1 MEKFWTE
8 HYPEGVATEIDGNA
22 YSSLTHF
29 FDEMFALYAN
39 REFSSNMGVTYTYAQ
54 IDAMSRNISSWLQSQ
69 GLKKGDKVALMMP
82 NVNQYMPVVLGII
95 RAGYVVSS
103 INPMYTAREIKH
115 QLDDTEASILF
126 ILEPFC
132 SVLQKIVN
140 ETQLKTVV
148 VSKIGDMLGTAKGTI
163 VNLMAKH
170 VKKAV
175 PDHTL
180 KSGKNYTL
188 TDLKSVVAKGKKLP
202 YSRPIQTLEEL
213 AFVQYTGGT
222 TGVAKGVLLTH
233 RNLIAGTLSFDAWLS
248 PTFNKVKEGE
258 TINSI
263 IALPLYHFFAF
274 MVVMIGIRAGH
285 HLTLITN
292 PRDIDGFV
300 KTLASRPFHVLPAV
314 NTLFQA
320 LIQHPDIEKLDFSSL
335 IISISGG
342 MAATPATS
350 QKWIDMTGTALVQGW
365 GMTETVAVG
374 TLNPV
379 IAKGDFTG
387 KIGLPLP
394 GISMSIRDD
403 DGKELGIGEVGEI
416 CITGANVTQGYNN
429 MDSSSYF
436 TEDGY
441 LKTGDVGAIGED
453 GYVTL
458 YDRKKDML
466 IVSGFNVFPNE
477 VEGVV
482 GMHPKVSEC
491 GVVGIDDPKRGQAIK
506 VFVVKS
512 DPSLS
517 EAELVE
523 HCKENLTGYKRP
535 RIIEFCDELP
545 KSSVGKILRNEL
557 RDKAPVV
564 KAS

>member
-8 HYPEGVATEIDGNA
+8 KYPAGVLKEVASDQ
-22 YSSLTHF
+22 YPSLTHL
-29 FDEMFALYAN
+29 FDDMFANYAN
-39 REFSSNMGVTYTYAQ
+39 REFSTNMEVSYTYAQ
-54 IDAMSRNISSWLQSQ
+54 IDVISKNISAWLQSQ

-82 NVNQYMPVVLGII
+82 NVNQYMPIVLGIL
-95 RAGYVVSS
+95 RAGYVVTS
-103 INPMYTAREIKH
+103 INPMYTARELKH
-115 QLDDTEASILF
+115 QLDDTQASILF

-132 SVLQKIVN
+132 QVLEKIVSDS
-140 ETQLKTVV
+140 QVKTVI
-148 VSKIGDMLGTAKGTI
+148 VSKIGDMLGTAKGTL

-175 PDHTL
+175 PAHGL
-180 KSGKNYTL
+180 KSNSQYQL
-188 TDLKSVVAKGKKLP
+188 IDLKAVMSKGKSLP
-202 YSRPIQTLEEL
+202 YVRPEQNIDDL

-222 TGVAKGVLLTH
+222 TGVAKGVLLSH
-233 RNLIAGTLSFDAWLS
+233 RNLISGTMQFDAWLA
-248 PTFNKVKEGE
+248 PTYKNIKEG
-258 TINSI
+258 TVVNSI

-285 HLTLITN
+285 HFTLITN
-292 PRDIDGFV
+292 PRDIDGFI
-300 KTLASRPFHVLPAV
+300 KTLATRPFHILPAV

-320 LIQHPDIEKLDFSSL
+320 LIQHPDIENLDFSNL
-335 IISISGG
+335 IISLSGG

-374 TLNPV
+374 TLNPIV
-379 IAKGDFTG
+379 AKADFNG
-387 KIGLPLP
+387 KIGMPLP
-394 GISMSIRDD
+394 GVDMTIRDD
-403 DGKELGIGEVGEI
+403 DENELPIGEIGEI
-416 CITGANVTQGYNN
+416 CLKGDNVTQGYNN
-429 MDSSSYF
+429 MDSSAYF
-436 TEDGY
+436 THDGY
-441 LKTGDVGAIGED
+441 LKTGDIGAIGED

-491 GVVGIDDPKRGQAIK
+491 GVVGVDDLKRGQAIK

-512 DPSLS
+512 DKSLT
-517 EAELVE
+517 EDEIIE

-535 RIIEFCDELP
+535 RYIEFCDELP

-557 RDKAPVV
+557 RK
-564 KAS
+564 KASISG

>member
-8 HYPEGVATEIDGNA
+8 KYPAGVLKEVASDQ
-22 YSSLTHF
+22 YPSLTHL
-29 FDEMFALYAN
+29 FDDMFANYAN
-39 REFSSNMGVTYTYAQ
+39 REFSTNMEVSYTYAQ
-54 IDAMSRNISSWLQSQ
+54 IDVISKNISAWLQSQ

-82 NVNQYMPVVLGII
+82 NVNQYMPIVLGIL
-95 RAGYVVSS
+95 RAGYVVTS
-103 INPMYTAREIKH
+103 INPMYTARELKH
-115 QLDDTEASILF
+115 QLDDTQASILF

-132 SVLQKIVN
+132 QVLEKIVSDS
-140 ETQLKTVV
+140 QVKTVI
-148 VSKIGDMLGTAKGTI
+148 VSKIGDMLGTAKGTL

-175 PDHTL
+175 PAHGL
-180 KSGKNYTL
+180 KSNSQYQL
-188 TDLKSVVAKGKKLP
+188 IDLKAVMSKGKSLP
-202 YSRPIQTLEEL
+202 YVRPEQNIDDL

-222 TGVAKGVLLTH
+222 TGVAKGVLLSH
-233 RNLIAGTLSFDAWLS
+233 RNLISGTMQFDAWLA
-248 PTFNKVKEGE
+248 PTYKNIKEG
-258 TINSI
+258 TVVNSI

-285 HLTLITN
+285 HFTLITN
-292 PRDIDGFV
+292 PRDIDGFI
-300 KTLASRPFHVLPAV
+300 KTLATRPFHILPAV

-320 LIQHPDIEKLDFSSL
+320 LIQHPDIENLDFSNL
-335 IISISGG
+335 IISLSGG

-374 TLNPV
+374 TLNPIV
-379 IAKGDFTG
+379 AKADFTG
-387 KIGLPLP
+387 KIGMPLP
-394 GISMSIRDD
+394 GVDMTIRDD
-403 DGKELGIGEVGEI
+403 DENELPIGEIGEI
-416 CITGANVTQGYNN
+416 CLKGDNVTQGYNN
-429 MDSSSYF
+429 MDSSAYF
-436 TEDGY
+436 THDGY
-441 LKTGDVGAIGED
+441 LKTGDIGAIGED

-491 GVVGIDDPKRGQAIK
+491 GVVGVDDLKRGQAIK

-512 DPSLS
+512 DKSLT
-517 EAELVE
+517 EDEIIE

-535 RIIEFCDELP
+535 RYIEFCDELP

-557 RDKAPVV
+557 RK
-564 KAS
+564 KASISG